1 MAVEV
6 TEVENEAVVSEAG
19 QIVAVRVRRTS
30 PSPFRP
36 GMGLGVG
43 ASGVGRGAEGEGEG
57 EEGVGAL
64 LIKMATEVRRPSPD
78 RPMCRPSPSPDRPIC
93 PPNPARAAGATGHAR
108 FPANCA
114 ASWHAASWRLGSAG
128 SCPQRL
134 APGEYAPSADAR
146 PAQAAARPRSPASCA
161 ASRHASW
168 QLWSFGAH

>member
-43 ASGVGRGAEGEGEG
+43 ASGVERGAEGEGEG

-93 PPNPARAAGATGHAR
+93 PPSPARAAGATAHAR
-108 FPANCA
+108 
-114 ASWHAASWRLGSAG
+114 
-128 SCPQRL
+128 
-134 APGEYAPSADAR
+134 
-146 PAQAAARPRSPASCA
+146 
-161 ASRHASW
+161 
-168 QLWSFGAH
+168 